1 MAKRITLIGPQSAA
15 HLILG
20 QALGPKSFPL
30 FSWRVQGGECL
41 LAKPC
46 PADAP
51 HGVGRSSWDEETLDP
66 RQTRTRGSPAQDFNQ
81 TYLVV

>member
-1 MAKRITLIGPQSAA
+1 MAKRITLIGPRSAA

-20 QALGPKSFPL
+20 RALGSKSFPL
-30 FSWRVQGGECL
+30 FSWRARGEECL

-51 HGVGRSSWDEETLDP
+51 HGVGRSSWDEETLNLG
-66 RQTRTRGSPAQDFNQ
+66 QTQTLSGPAQDFNQ